1 MKLKPPIRLFVDAHT
16 FDNEY
21 QGSRTFIRELYAQLA
36 TNPAFELFI
45 AAYDIEHLAKYFP
58 VSEQVHLVKFRSRS
72 SLFRLLIDIPLL
84 VRRHRI
90 NYAHFQYIVPL
101 IKNCRFIVTIHD
113 VLFRDQPESFSW
125 FYRFS
130 KTLLYRFGA
139 SRADILTT
147 DSSFSARSIAKYL
160 HANPER
166 TPLVPVAISDRFF
179 APYNKRTVQEAFAKK
194 YGFDKFILYVSRIEP
209 RKNHALLLRAFL
221 ELKLWEQG
229 FRLVLLGHESI
240 GTPAFDELLA
250 SLSPTVRTFVVLRSD
265 IADDELISFYRAAS
279 VFIYPSTAEGFGI
292 PPLEAAAAGTPVI
305 CSNRTAL
312 ADFDF
317 FGSRHIDPTDF
328 NQLKTALS
336 QVLDEP
342 PGEKQLEG
350 VKCEIKRRY
359 NWAHS
364 AGLFAGLIKADHGC
378 DQATADTEPPYPA
391 VEIPA

>member
-1 MKLKPPIRLFVDAHT
+1 MKMKRPIRLFVDAHT

-36 TNPAFELFI
+36 SDPSFELFI

-58 VSEQVHLVKFRSRS
+58 VSEKVHLMKFRSRS

-84 VRRHRI
+84 IRKHEI
-90 NYAHFQYIVPL
+90 DYAHFQYIVPL
-101 IKNCRFIVTIHD
+101 FKNCRFIVTIHD

-125 FYRFS
+125 SYRVS

-139 SRADILTT
+139 WRADILTT
-147 DSSFSARSIAKYL
+147 DSSFSARAIAKYL
-160 HANPER
+160 QVDPER
-166 TPLVPVAISDRFF
+166 THLVPIAISDRFF
-179 APYNKRTVQEAFAKK
+179 EPYDKTSLQEIFAKK

-229 FRLVLLGHESI
+229 LRLVLLGHESI
-240 GTPAFDELLA
+240 GTPPFDELLA

-265 IADDELISFYRAAS
+265 IADAELISFYRAAT
-279 VFIYPSTAEGFGI
+279 VFVYPSTAEGFGI

-317 FGSRHIDPTDF
+317 FGEGHIDPDLL
-328 NQLKTALS
+328 QLKTALS
-336 QVLDEP
+336 KVLDQQPAEAA
-342 PGEKQLEG
+342 LEDI
-350 VKCEIKRRY
+350 KEEIKKRY
-359 NWAHS
+359 NWGHS
-364 AGLFAGLIKADHGC
+364 AALFAGLIMADCGYE
-378 DQATADTEPPYPA
+378 QATADTEPPYPA